1 MATTYVPLAT
11 TTTSGNIATITLSS
25 ISSAYTDLI
34 LIGDGRNS
42 AGGSGWSIRFN
53 GDTGNNYSWT
63 DLEGDGSTAASYR
76 QANTNLIYTSYNNT
90 SIGNSQSNYILQ
102 INNYSNTT
110 TYKTVLSR
118 TNAASSNVYPGTNAG
133 IGMWRNTNAITSITI
148 TSSGGYMVDGTTFS
162 LYGIASA
169 GIIASAKATGG
180 DIVATDGTYWY
191 HAFRASG
198 TFTPVATLSCDV
210 LVVAGGASGSAE
222 IGAGGG
228 AGGVLEYLA
237 QSIPASAQTITI
249 GAGGASRTA
258 ASSGQGNNGSNSSF
272 ASLTASVGGGGG
284 GIANAT
290 AGSTGG
296 SGGGGGANQSGGPYA
311 GGAGTS
317 GQGNAGGTG
326 GYSTQ
331 GGLNYWTAGGGGG
344 KGGTGGVGGAVNFYT
359 GGAGGA
365 GSNTWSSW
373 VGITGLGVSGFIAG
387 GGGGIGMQQ
396 YGGGSNAPV
405 AGPAGSGGGGI
416 GAMANTYGGT
426 SSLAGNG
433 TANTGGGGGGG
444 GWAQVAGGTAT
455 AVSGQGGSGLVIVRY
470 AV

>member
-1 MATTYVPLAT
+1 MAATYDP
-11 TTTSGNIATITLSS
+11 IATQTL
-25 ISSAYTDLI
+25 
-34 LIGDGRNS
+34 
-42 AGGSGWSIRFN
+42 
-53 GDTGNNYSWT
+53 
-63 DLEGDGSTAASYR
+63 STAASTVTFSSIPSTYTDLVLVINAR
-76 QANTNLIYTSYNNT
+76 GTTAAISTSVYFTTNIT
-90 SIGNSQSNYILQ
+90 GSNYSSIWLVGNGSAAASSRYSNSGQ
-102 INNYSNTT
+102 GYLGYISAASNNASSRGNIIAHFMNYSNTAT
-110 TYKTVLSR
+110 NKTVLSR
-118 TNAASSNVYPGTNAG
+118 GDVAEAESAVYVNLIRGTSAL
-133 IGMWRNTNAITSITI
+133 STI
-148 TSSGGYMVDGTTFS
+148 TVGEGGGNNFVAGSTFN
-162 LYGIASA
+162 LYGIAAA
-169 GIIASAKATGG
+169 GASAKATGG
-180 DIVATDGTYWY
+180 NIITTDGTYWY
-191 HAFRASG
+191 HAFTASG
-198 TFTPVATLSCDV
+198 TFTPSATLSCDV

-258 ASSGQGNNGSNSSF
+258 ASPGQGNNGTNSSF

-284 GIANAT
+284 GVANSS
-290 AGSTGG
+290 AGSAGG

-311 GGAGTS
+311 GGAATS

-344 KGGTGGVGGAVNFYT
+344 KGGAGGVGGGVNFYT

-365 GSNTWSSW
+365 GSNTWSTW
-373 VGITGLGVSGFIAG
+373 FTTNGLGVSGFIAG

-416 GAMANTYGGT
+416 GAMANAYGGT

-433 TANTGGGGGGG
+433 TVNTGGGGGGG